1 MQQHRPPRPH
11 RLALVPRHAV
21 ERVEDVDVD
30 VDVRPERIRAL
41 VARRVP
47 LTLLADLVGPH
58 APTTAELVQRDDER
72 GRAAVIGA
80 HW

>member
-11 RLALVPRHAV
+11 HLALVAQRAI
-21 ERVEDVDVD
+21 ERVEDVDM
-30 VDVRPERIRAL
+30 RPERIRAL

-80 HW
+80 PW